1 MPLGSKFKVG
11 MSLTTDIIV
20 DIASLKQLYISL
32 VKNHIF
38 YHAYVLLASIRIV
51 EHDVLWTA
59 LFVSP
64 LKKSTYRGYFCRRR
78 RCRRLCRCLRR
89 RPL

>member
-1 MPLGSKFKVG
+1 MPLWSKFKVG
-11 MSLTTDIIV
+11 ITTDIIV

-38 YHAYVLLASIRIV
+38 YHAYVLLASIKIV

-59 LFVSP
+59 LF
-64 LKKSTYRGYFCRRR
+64 
-78 RCRRLCRCLRR
+78 
-89 RPL
+89 